1 MIAGLAAVILLAVF
15 GMPLFAVLGALTLFL
30 FHGAGIA
37 ISSIA
42 VEMYRLAE
50 APLLIAIPMFTFA
63 GYLLAESRAPQ
74 RMVTA
79 AQALFGWMP
88 GGLAIVALVACA
100 LFTAFTGGSG
110 VTIIAVGGLLL
121 PALVAERY
129 PEKFAHGLLTTSGSL
144 GLLFPPSLPIIIY
157 GYVAGVSV
165 DRLFVAG
172 VLPGVLLIVL
182 LALYSARAAIAAR
195 VPRRAFSWREVR
207 TSLRATAWEAVL
219 PVVIVGGIYSGT
231 VTVTEA
237 ASLTAAWAV
246 FVECVIYRDVRVR
259 DLPRILSQSMILV
272 GGILIIIA
280 VALALTNYLIDAE
293 IPTRIFE
300 WTQTHVHSKVL
311 FLLLLNA
318 FLLLIGCLMDEFSAI
333 LVVVPL
339 IAPVA
344 MQYGIDPIHLGIIF
358 LVNLEMSYSIPPV
371 GINLFIASLRFRRP
385 VLDLYRASVPFLG
398 LYLIALLVITYVPGL
413 SLWLVR
419 LFAVR

>member
-1 MIAGLAAVILLAVF
+1 MILAIALVVLFAAL
-15 GMPLFAVLGALTLFL
+15 GTPLFAVLGALTLFL
-30 FHGAGIA
+30 FHSGGIA
-37 ISSIA
+37 WSSIA

-74 RMVTA
+74 RLVA
-79 AQALFGWMP
+79 VSRALLGWAP

-110 VTIIAVGGLLL
+110 VTIIAIGGLLL

-129 PEKFAHGLLTTSGSL
+129 PERFSYGLLTTSGSL

-157 GYVAGVSV
+157 GYVASVSV

-172 VLPGVLLIVL
+172 VLPGVLIMVL
-182 LALYSARAAIAAR
+182 LALYCGRSALRAG
-195 VPRRAFSWREVR
+195 VPRRRFSWQELR
-207 TSLRATAWEAVL
+207 TTLRATIWEAIL
-219 PVVIVGGIYSGT
+219 PVVIVGGIYSGI

-246 FVECVIYRDVRVR
+246 FVEVFVYRDIKIR
-259 DLPRILSQSMILV
+259 DLPRILSNSMVLV
-272 GGILIIIA
+272 GGILVIIA

-300 WTQTHVHSKVL
+300 WTQEHVHSRIL

-344 MQYGIDPIHLGIIF
+344 QQYGIDPLHLGIIF

-371 GINLFIASLRFRRP
+371 GINLFIASLRFKRP

-398 LYLIALLVITYVPGL
+398 LYLVALLIITYVPAL

-419 LFAVR
+419 LFGVR